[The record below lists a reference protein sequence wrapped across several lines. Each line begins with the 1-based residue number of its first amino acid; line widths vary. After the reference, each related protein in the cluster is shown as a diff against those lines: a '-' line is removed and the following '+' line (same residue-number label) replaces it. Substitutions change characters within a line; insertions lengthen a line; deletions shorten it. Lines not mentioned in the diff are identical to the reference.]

1 MATRYYTLSEANE
14 LVPWLKETFGR
25 LASLTQRMG
34 QGQRELL
41 DVLRQSKRNGHSDTG
56 AQIQEKRRE
65 IKAAT
70 EETNRMLREIT
81 DKGIEVRDVARGL
94 VDFPSQRDGRDV
106 YLCWTLR
113 ENQVKFWHE
122 TDAGFAGRQPL

>member
-1 MATRYYTLSEANE
+1 MATRYYTLNEANE
-14 LVPWLKETFGR
+14 LVSWLKETFER

-56 AQIQEKRRE
+56 TQIQEKRRE

-113 ENQVKFWHE
+113 EDQVEFWHE